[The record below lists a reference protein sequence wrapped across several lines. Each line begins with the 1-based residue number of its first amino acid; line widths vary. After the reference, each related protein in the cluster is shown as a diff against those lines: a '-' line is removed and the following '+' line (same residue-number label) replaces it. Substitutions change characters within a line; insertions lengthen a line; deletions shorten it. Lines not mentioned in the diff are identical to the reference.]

1 MYNIFAP
8 FVLTLTFFNYGARWM
23 GETFLPLYFYNT
35 ERIFIPPLQ
44 SSVSFSK
51 VSPYAQMMTYPELDL
66 DQELSYSA
74 LVFAQNV
81 PDFKTCFPEVRLCI
95 LHLGN
100 WGSPPSYSC
109 LLLFRSGMI
118 SQMCVLVTQHSSV
131 NINILSWRSVFSTVY
146 IIGHWDLKRLILSL
160 LTR

>member
-66 DQELSYSA
+66 DQELIYSA

-81 PDFKTCFPEVRLCI
+81 PDFKTCFPEVRSLI
-95 LHLGN
+95 T
-100 WGSPPSYSC
+100 
-109 LLLFRSGMI
+109 GM
-118 SQMCVLVTQHSSV
+118 MVHVFYTLVTGVRLQVIH
-131 NINILSWRSVFSTVY
+131 VY
-146 IIGHWDLKRLILSL
+146 CCLDLE
-160 LTR
+160 